1 MPACFTGHKKCRLM
15 EQPNA
20 ERQFRGVVVAQSRTG
35 GSATS
40 AVPIVLAVY
49 FSLVP
54 QRIKRTSAGSPTYQQ
69 TQKPVHSSD
78 HPLCSEAINC
88 MLKSPLSFTSSQGLV
103 ARSQLVARSTTN
115 STRHRGGCASSWNQ
129 PTSPHVKTD
138 AREMLDDHDCAPQVT
153 TPLVV

>member
-1 MPACFTGHKKCRLM
+1 MRHCPVPACFTGHKQCRLM

-40 AVPIVLAVY
+40 S
-49 FSLVP
+49 SLVP
-54 QRIKRTSAGSPTYQQ
+54 QTIKRTSAGSPTYQQ